1 MIEKIRENIIYAIV
15 VLVFITLM
23 YSCVNN
29 DKDKETDINKIY
41 EIVIEIDYERKS
53 FSYNDDATVYIDDE
67 KIGTIKAGKCKKYSI
82 NIVGGEHNIWVEG
95 GTSIR
100 TNKSSKVS
108 LKVDDDNT
116 YFPYKL
122 KDGSI
127 AGLSLSVDYSKK

>member
-1 MIEKIRENIIYAIV
+1 MIEKIKENIIYAIV

-53 FSYNDDATVYIDDE
+53 LSYNDDATVYIDDE

-82 NIVGGEHNIWVEG
+82 NI
-95 GTSIR
+95 T
-100 TNKSSKVS
+100 
-108 LKVDDDNT
+108 
-116 YFPYKL
+116 
-122 KDGSI
+122 
-127 AGLSLSVDYSKK
+127 